1 VDQTVEYV
9 VSPYTYTPLPSIEVF
24 KAGFEA
30 SEGYS
35 DASGGD
41 VDIAPQGPGGAS
53 NQYGWFSQ
61 YYIYTSARPNQ
72 YYVSDDQAN
81 SGTQAVKFVQPEYY
95 QNYLMHEIPQKTTG
109 TLTLQWSQYLESVD
123 TAHGRDTNNLR
134 VRSFDRWDT
143 NGDPYSADPDGG
155 MGPGGYFEGK
165 TDATSVDADTPDT
178 YNLYYGSADSPNDMK
193 SITYNGCGAEGTWV
207 DYRAVLD
214 LDAGTFHLFIDTGS
228 GFTLASTGALRE
240 DGAGGAGYTMDCISL
255 TEFGAFDANDVNNLE
270 YFYNPTV
277 FTYIDDILV
286 TWAGPSPFG
295 DANGDWIVDSADL
308 AIWQQNYDPL
318 GLNDNTFAMGD
329 WNDDGFIDSAD
340 LALWQQYY
348 DPIGPGGLA
357 VTHAPE
363 PATLFVMMAAG
374 LPLLLKRRRRPC

>member
-1 VDQTVEYV
+1 
-9 VSPYTYTPLPSIEVF
+9 
-24 KAGFEA
+24 
-30 SEGYS
+30 
-35 DASGGD
+35 
-41 VDIAPQGPGGAS
+41 
-53 NQYGWFSQ
+53 
-61 YYIYTSARPNQ
+61 
-72 YYVSDDQAN
+72 
-81 SGTQAVKFVQPEYY
+81 
-95 QNYLMHEIPQKTTG
+95 
-109 TLTLQWSQYLESVD
+109 
-123 TAHGRDTNNLR
+123 
-134 VRSFDRWDT
+134 
-143 NGDPYSADPDGG
+143 
-155 MGPGGYFEGK
+155 
-165 TDATSVDADTPDT
+165 
-178 YNLYYGSADSPNDMK
+178 MK